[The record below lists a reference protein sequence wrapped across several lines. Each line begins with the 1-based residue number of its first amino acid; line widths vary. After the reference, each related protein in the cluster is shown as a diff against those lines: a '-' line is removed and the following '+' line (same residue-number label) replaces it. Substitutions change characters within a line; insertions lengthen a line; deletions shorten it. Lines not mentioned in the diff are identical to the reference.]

1 MDVKVRGLGGCKGEE
16 AGVWYPAS
24 YQNCKVKVDMVE
36 WILAKLDR
44 VCPNILPTMS
54 RSFHARPT
62 EEQLYCR
69 ML

>member
-1 MDVKVRGLGGCKGEE
+1 MDVRARKLEFGIRR
-16 AGVWYPAS
+16 AT
-24 YQNCKVKVDMVE
+24 QICKVKVDIVE

-44 VCPNILPTMS
+44 VCPNILQTMS